1 MSANPEECRAQA
13 RDCLHIAETAAHP
26 TVTRTFV
33 DLAHS
38 WTKLALQLEAARGL
52 LATID
57 DGGLTDSIGTEKA
70 TTPIFT
76 RRG

>member
-1 MSANPEECRAQA
+1 MSGNPEECRAQA
-13 RDCLHIAETAAHP
+13 RNCLQIAETAAHP
-26 TVTRTFV
+26 KVTRTFV

-38 WTKLALQLEAARGL
+38 WTKLALELEAARGL
-52 LATID
+52 LAAID
-57 DGGLTDSIGTEKA
+57 DGELTDPVGTEKA